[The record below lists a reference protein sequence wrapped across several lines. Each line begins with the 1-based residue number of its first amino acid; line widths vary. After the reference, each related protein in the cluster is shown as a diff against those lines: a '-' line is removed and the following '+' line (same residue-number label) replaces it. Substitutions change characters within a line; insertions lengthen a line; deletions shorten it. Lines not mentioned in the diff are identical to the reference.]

1 MADRIG
7 AFRNIIPVTSRAN
20 DPPTPVVPPNEEEPG
35 VRWSRT
41 STFKYDPKDYNI
53 DVNDQR
59 KKSSGL
65 TVIDSPKH
73 RYETRVETLAAP
85 AMYKTRNYEAKAGDI
100 VLIPLETWE
109 EMWFLFL
116 TENQQVI
123 VGSIDH
129 GNGNVTELYQE
140 QEVEYWIHMHFTK
153 RPATP
158 RLTTGTQRY
167 GSIP

>member
-7 AFRNIIPVTSRAN
+7 AFRNIVPVISRAN
-20 DPPTPVVPPNEEEPG
+20 EPPTPVVPPAEEEPG
-35 VRWSRT
+35 VRWSKT

-59 KKSSGL
+59 KKSSGV
-65 TVIDSPKH
+65 TVINSPKH
-73 RYETRVETLAAP
+73 KYETRVERLAAP
-85 AMYKTRNYEAKAGDI
+85 AMYKTRNYDAKTSDI
-100 VLIPLETWE
+100 TFTTLETWE

-116 TENQQVI
+116 TEVQQVV
-123 VGSIDH
+123 VGSISH
-129 GNGNVTELYQE
+129 SNGSVTELYQT

-153 RPATP
+153 RPSTP
-158 RLTTGTQRY
+158 RMTVGTTRY